1 MIRMKKLRWGFSFLV
16 LMLAS
21 QPVLS
26 QQTIGARS
34 VSMGMVSSALTE
46 NDWAL
51 FGNPAT
57 ISSEKLEI
65 GFYGLR
71 YYGFPEITDISTN
84 ANLPV
89 KFGIVAIGFSRFGDE
104 LFSETNLRA
113 GLAIQKDRFSGGI
126 ALHYNHLSFGGDYG
140 SGGAVGINLG
150 VLFQVT
156 DQFYLGSKARNI
168 NNPKYAFDVGDEDLA
183 SDLNVGFSYHMEDKA
198 TLYIDVVKDVRFP
211 VSYRGGLEIEIV
223 ESFIGRVGISTEPVT
238 YSFGFGYQHTR
249 FDINLAVQQ
258 HEVLGMSPGLDMKVK
273 L

>member
-1 MIRMKKLRWGFSFLV
+1 MKKLRWGFSFLV

-71 YYGFPEITDISTN
+71 YYGFPEITDISST
-84 ANLPV
+84 ATIPLNLGAAA
-89 KFGIVAIGFSRFGDE
+89 FGFSRFGDE
-104 LFSETNLRA
+104 LFAETNIRA
-113 GLAIQKDRFSGGI
+113 GFNFQKERFNAGI
-126 ALHYNHLSFGGDYG
+126 TLHYNHLSFGGDYG
-140 SGGAVGINLG
+140 SGGAIGINLG

-168 NNPKYAFDVGDEDLA
+168 NNPKYTFDVGDEDLA
-183 SDLNVGFSYHMEDKA
+183 SDLSVGFGYHMEEKA
-198 TLYIDVVKDVRFP
+198 TLFVDVVKDVRFP

-238 YSFGFGYQHTR
+238 YSFGFGYQHSR

-258 HEVLGMSPGLDMKVK
+258 HEVLGMSPGLDMIVK